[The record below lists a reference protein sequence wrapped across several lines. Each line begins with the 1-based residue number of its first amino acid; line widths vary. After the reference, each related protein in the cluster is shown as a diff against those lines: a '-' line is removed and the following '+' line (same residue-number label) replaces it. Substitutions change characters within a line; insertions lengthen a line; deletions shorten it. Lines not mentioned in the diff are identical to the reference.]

1 MFIFGFEAPS
11 LCSLCNLEDETP
23 FHLLFDSHIE
33 KSLWTQLENCFSDD
47 FKLFTLMPNTNL
59 IGIFNDSLIA
69 ENASLMNHILLI
81 IKLHVFKSRENHSL
95 YLHYIIANRHTVK
108 TFEKRIASV
117 RDHKFTKIICHILL
131 GPIFLC
137 SFF

>member
-1 MFIFGFEAPS
+1 MFFFFGFEAPS

-23 FHLLFDSHIE
+23 FHLLFDSHIK
-33 KSLWTQLENCFSDD
+33 KSLWTHLENCFSDD
-47 FKLFTLMPNTNL
+47 FTLLTLMPNTDL
-59 IGIFNDSLIA
+59 IVIFNNSLIA

-81 IKLHVFKSRENHSL
+81 IKLHVFKSHENHSL

-117 RDHKFTKIICHILL
+117 TKRKSEIYHKKRNFPENRL
-131 GPIFLC
+131 PV
-137 SFF
+137 